1 MTAPSSWVGFTFVS
15 ATQAKLPPSAQDFV
29 CPRHARLWAHES
41 DCGPPQKLP
50 LYLKAMMLT
59 ALAFELPAFLLG
71 LLFGSF
77 LNVCISRL
85 PAHQSISKPR
95 SHCPHCLATIRWY
108 DNIPLLSWILLRARC
123 RHCKQPISWRY
134 LAVEL
139 AFGLWLAYAANT
151 ALVLFT
157 PGIAASALAGR
168 TLDTI
173 ALAILGFLLIGL
185 TVMDWQTHTLPNA
198 FTLTGTLIGFLL
210 LGLLVMDWQ
219 THKLPDAFT
228 LTGTLLAFVLIC
240 VRAVFLGPH
249 EDELLLHGRN
259 PLTSPGNVTD
269 RGNVILTGPEH
280 LVLGRLLAIAAAA
293 GILLLIRFAYQQL
306 RHREGLG
313 LGDVKLIAMIAAFL
327 GFWPAV
333 LALFLGSI
341 LCSAYA
347 LTLILRRRASTL
359 TRLPLGT
366 FLSIGGLLAALF
378 GTPLIAWYSSLL

>member
-1 MTAPSSWVGFTFVS
+1 MRS
-15 ATQAKLPPSAQDFV
+15 LI
-29 CPRHARLWAHES
+29 AHEW
-41 DCGPPQKLP
+41 DCVSPPELP
-50 LYLKAMMLT
+50 LYLKSMMST
-59 ALAFELPAFLLG
+59 ALAFELPAFLFG

-85 PAHQSISKPR
+85 PAHQSITKPR
-95 SHCPHCLATIRWY
+95 SHCPRCLTPICWY

-123 RHCKQPISWRY
+123 RNCKQPISWRY
-134 LAVEL
+134 PAVEL
-139 AFGLWLAYAANT
+139 AFGLWLAFAARS
-151 ALVLFT
+151 ALALFN

-168 TLDTI
+168 TLDAI
-173 ALAILGFLLIGL
+173 SLAIL
-185 TVMDWQTHTLPNA
+185 
-198 FTLTGTLIGFLL
+198 GFLL

-228 LTGTLLAFVLIC
+228 LTGTLLGFVLIC
-240 VRAVFLGPH
+240 ARAVFLGPH
-249 EDELLLHGRN
+249 DDELLLHGRN

-280 LVLGRLLAIAAAA
+280 LVLGRLLAIVAAAS
-293 GILLLIRFAYQQL
+293 ILLLIRLLYQQL

-333 LALFLGSI
+333 LALYLGFIVGSLYVAPTFI
-341 LCSAYA
+341 A
-347 LTLILRRRASTL
+347 RRRATAA

-366 FLSIGGLLAALF
+366 FLATPLPLGTFLAIGGLLAALL

>member
-1 MTAPSSWVGFTFVS
+1 MRGLIARGWGCGLTAPL
-15 ATQAKLPPSAQDFV
+15 A
-29 CPRHARLWAHES
+29 
-41 DCGPPQKLP
+41 
-50 LYLKAMMLT
+50 LYLGSMLT

-95 SHCPHCLATIRWY
+95 SNCPHCLATIRWY

-123 RHCKQPISWRY
+123 RNCKQPISWRY
-134 LAVEL
+134 PAVEL
-139 AFGLWLAYAANT
+139 AFGLWLAYNAST
-151 ALVLFT
+151 SLVLFT
-157 PGIAASALAGR
+157 PGIVTNALAGHIIGA
-168 TLDTI
+168 I

-185 TVMDWQTHTLPNA
+185 
-198 FTLTGTLIGFLL
+198 I
-210 LGLLVMDWQ
+210 VMDWQ

-228 LTGTLLAFVLIC
+228 LTGTVLAFVLIC
-240 VRAVFLGPH
+240 ARAVFLGPH
-249 EDELLLHGRN
+249 EGEILLHGRN

-280 LVLGRLLAIAAAA
+280 LVLGRLLAIVAAA

-327 GFWPAV
+327 GFWPAI

-347 LTLILRRRASTL
+347 LTLMLRRRADAL

-366 FLSIGGLLAALF
+366 FLSIGGLVAALI
-378 GTPLIAWYSSLL
+378 GTPLIAWYTTLL